1 MFTIAEVD
9 DLAHARKL
17 VEILTDTESQEIK
30 DVKLSVSIYCKT
42 FYKTVQSN
50 GFQNLSDTNRTLA
63 HIGCLFECMQS
74 LGVELKPKFGI
85 IPPLEQMLALYS
97 F

>member
-1 MFTIAEVD
+1 LFTIAEVD

-17 VEILTDTESQEIK
+17 VEILTDTENQDIK

-50 GFQNLSDTNRTLA
+50 GFQNAGDTNRTLA

-97 F
+97 Y